1 MFTSRHYVL
10 AAKIGTSLA
19 CTGGAI
25 EDTAG
30 ERSTIAAAIF
40 ANDCA
45 QALCPDLL
53 ACLGVDKVL

>member
-1 MFTSRHYVL
+1 MFTSWQYVL
-10 AAKIGTSLA
+10 VAKIRTPLA

-30 ERSTIAAAIF
+30 ERSKIAAAVF

-45 QALCPDLL
+45 QAWHWQS
-53 ACLGVDKVL
+53 